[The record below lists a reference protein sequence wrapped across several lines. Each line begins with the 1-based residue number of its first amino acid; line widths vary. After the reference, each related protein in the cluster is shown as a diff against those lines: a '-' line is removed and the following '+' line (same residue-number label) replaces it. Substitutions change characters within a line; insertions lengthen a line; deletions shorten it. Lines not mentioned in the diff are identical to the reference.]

1 MEHLRVRL
9 ASNWRILVLWVAVLL
24 PVVWGIYYTIKDSL
38 DMMAH

>member
-24 PVVWGIYYTIKDSL
+24 PVVWGIYYTIEDSL
-38 DMMAH
+38 HMMAH